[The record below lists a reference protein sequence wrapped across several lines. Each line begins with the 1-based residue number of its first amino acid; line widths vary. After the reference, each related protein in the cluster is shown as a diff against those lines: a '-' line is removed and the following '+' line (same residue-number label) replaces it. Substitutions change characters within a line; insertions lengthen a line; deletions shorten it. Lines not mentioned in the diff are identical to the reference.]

1 LPLKIVD
8 VDFNFLPFVSLKTII
23 LFSSCIMV
31 EAKAQ
36 AAQLDSVTDVVQEQ
50 EVDATRALQAMNAF
64 LSDGSSS
71 SSNNANNVGASSTET
86 TLSNNLQQK
95 LMISSNATT
104 AVIRAEDVQLI
115 CHELDVT
122 EDAATKALRDAANEA
137 GDTLATDD
145 KDALVTL
152 ALRKLITS

>member
-1 LPLKIVD
+1 
-8 VDFNFLPFVSLKTII
+8 
-23 LFSSCIMV
+23 MV

-64 LSDGSSS
+64 LSDGSGN
-71 SSNNANNVGASSTET
+71 SNAGNTGASTAASP
-86 TLSNNLQQK
+86 TLSNDLQQK
-95 LMISSNATT
+95 LNITSNVTA
-104 AVIRAEDVQLI
+104 AVIRSEDVQLI
-115 CHELDVT
+115 CNELEVT
-122 EDAATKALRDAANEA
+122 EDVATQALRDAANES
-137 GDTLATDD
+137 GDVKATDD

>member
-1 LPLKIVD
+1 
-8 VDFNFLPFVSLKTII
+8 
-23 LFSSCIMV
+23 MV

-64 LSDGSSS
+64 LSDGSGSG
-71 SSNNANNVGASSTET
+71 NVSHAGASTAATT
-86 TLSNNLQQK
+86 TLNNDLQQK
-95 LMISSNATT
+95 LTITSNITA
-104 AVIRAEDVQLI
+104 AVIRTEDVQLI
-115 CHELDVT
+115 CNELDVT
-122 EDAATKALRDAANEA
+122 EDVATQALRDAANESV
-137 GDTLATDD
+137 DTTGTDD

>member
-1 LPLKIVD
+1 
-8 VDFNFLPFVSLKTII
+8 
-23 LFSSCIMV
+23 MV

-64 LSDGSSS
+64 LSDGSGN
-71 SSNNANNVGASSTET
+71 SNAGNTGASTASSP
-86 TLSNNLQQK
+86 TLSNDLRQK
-95 LMISSNATT
+95 LNITSNVTA
-104 AVIRAEDVQLI
+104 AVIRSEDVQLI
-115 CHELDVT
+115 CNELEVT
-122 EDAATKALRDAANEA
+122 EDVATQALRDAANES
-137 GDTLATDD
+137 GDVKATDD

>member
-1 LPLKIVD
+1 
-8 VDFNFLPFVSLKTII
+8 
-23 LFSSCIMV
+23 MV

-64 LSDGSSS
+64 LSDGSG
-71 SSNNANNVGASSTET
+71 SSNAGNTGASTASSP
-86 TLSNNLQQK
+86 TLSNDLRQK
-95 LMISSNATT
+95 LNITSNVTA
-104 AVIRAEDVQLI
+104 AVIRSEDVQLI
-115 CHELDVT
+115 CNELEVT
-122 EDAATKALRDAANEA
+122 EDVATQALRDAANES
-137 GDTLATDD
+137 GDVKATDD

>member
-1 LPLKIVD
+1 
-8 VDFNFLPFVSLKTII
+8 
-23 LFSSCIMV
+23 MV

-64 LSDGSSS
+64 LSDGSGN
-71 SSNNANNVGASSTET
+71 SNAGNTGASTAASPI
-86 TLSNNLQQK
+86 LSNDLQQK
-95 LMISSNATT
+95 LNITSNVTA
-104 AVIRAEDVQLI
+104 AVIRSEDVQLI
-115 CHELDVT
+115 CNELEVT
-122 EDAATKALRDAANEA
+122 EDVATQALRDAANES
-137 GDTLATDD
+137 GDVKATDD

>member
-1 LPLKIVD
+1 
-8 VDFNFLPFVSLKTII
+8 
-23 LFSSCIMV
+23 MV

-64 LSDGSSS
+64 LSDGSGN
-71 SSNNANNVGASSTET
+71 SNAGNTGASTAASP
-86 TLSNNLQQK
+86 TLSNDLRQK
-95 LMISSNATT
+95 LNITSNVTA
-104 AVIRAEDVQLI
+104 AVIRSEDVQLI
-115 CHELDVT
+115 CNELEVT
-122 EDAATKALRDAANEA
+122 EDVATQALRDAANES
-137 GDTLATDD
+137 GYVKATDD

>member
-1 LPLKIVD
+1 
-8 VDFNFLPFVSLKTII
+8 
-23 LFSSCIMV
+23 MV

-64 LSDGSSS
+64 LSDGSGN
-71 SSNNANNVGASSTET
+71 SNAGNTGASTAASP
-86 TLSNNLQQK
+86 TLSNDLRQK
-95 LMISSNATT
+95 LNITSNVTA
-104 AVIRAEDVQLI
+104 AVIRSEDVQLI
-115 CHELDVT
+115 CNELEVT
-122 EDAATKALRDAANEA
+122 EDVATQALRDAANES
-137 GDTLATDD
+137 GDVKATDD

>member
-1 LPLKIVD
+1 
-8 VDFNFLPFVSLKTII
+8 
-23 LFSSCIMV
+23 MV

-64 LSDGSSS
+64 LSDGSGN
-71 SSNNANNVGASSTET
+71 SNAGNTRASTAASP
-86 TLSNNLQQK
+86 TLSNDLQQK
-95 LMISSNATT
+95 LNITSNVTA
-104 AVIRAEDVQLI
+104 AVIRSEDVQLI
-115 CHELDVT
+115 CNELEVT
-122 EDAATKALRDAANEA
+122 EDVATQALRDAANES
-137 GDTLATDD
+137 GDVKATDD

>member
-1 LPLKIVD
+1 
-8 VDFNFLPFVSLKTII
+8 
-23 LFSSCIMV
+23 MV

-64 LSDGSSS
+64 LSDGSGN
-71 SSNNANNVGASSTET
+71 SNAGNTGVSTAASP
-86 TLSNNLQQK
+86 TLSNDLQQK
-95 LMISSNATT
+95 LNITSNVTA
-104 AVIRAEDVQLI
+104 AVIRSEDVQLI
-115 CHELDVT
+115 CNELEVT
-122 EDAATKALRDAANEA
+122 EDVATQALRDAANES
-137 GDTLATDD
+137 GDVKATDD